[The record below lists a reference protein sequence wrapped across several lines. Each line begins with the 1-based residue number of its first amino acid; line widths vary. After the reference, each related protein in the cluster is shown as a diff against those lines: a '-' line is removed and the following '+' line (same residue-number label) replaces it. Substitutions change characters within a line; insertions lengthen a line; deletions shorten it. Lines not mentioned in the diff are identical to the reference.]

1 MSEMKA
7 SVYNHTDALAGAIT
21 SLCAEGNLKA
31 FTDAVKYMQKTLD
44 LPNET
49 AEQWIAK
56 AEQEAP
62 KIRQSLG
69 AGLKEAAQ
77 KNGCGFEFRPP
88 YISFGA
94 VTFHERNPG
103 TWELSIMDGVVI
115 EALSTQNADSL
126 ATAALAKIKRIKDV
140 LDKDEMHVKNLVAAY
155 DWLQLSSTENR
166 YVSPNLLMLLCTYGK
181 GLRKQLT
188 SAMTANSV
196 QPLSRAEFSYLLAR
210 IHRRAVEGI
219 KGFPKLAFRGAIH
232 VVTKDPSRFI
242 SIPGTD
248 DPCQIEQRHTPVVE
262 IALDTTGE

>member
-49 AEQWIAK
+49 IEQWIAK

-77 KNGCGFEFRPP
+77 KNSCGFEFRPP

-94 VTFHERNPG
+94 VTFHERTPG

-115 EALSTQNADSL
+115 ETLSTQNAASL

-140 LDKDEMHVKNLVAAY
+140 LDKDELHVKNLVAAY
-155 DWLQLSSTENR
+155 DWLRLSSTENR

-188 SAMTANSV
+188 SAATANSV

-210 IHRRAVEGI
+210 IHRRAAEGI

-262 IALDTTGE
+262 IALEATGE

>member
-21 SLCAEGNLKA
+21 SLRAEGNLKA
-31 FTDAVKYMQKTLD
+31 FTDAVKYIQKALD

-94 VTFHERNPG
+94 ITFHERNPG

-115 EALSTQNADSL
+115 ETLSTQNADSL

-166 YVSPNLLMLLCTYGK
+166 HVSPNLLMLLCTYGK

-188 SAMTANSV
+188 SATANAV

-210 IHRRAVEGI
+210 IHRRAAEGI
-219 KGFPKLAFRGAIH
+219 KGFPKLAFHGAIH

-248 DPCQIEQRHTPVVE
+248 DPCQIEQRHTPVVG
-262 IALDTTGE
+262 IALETTGQ